1 MATLTYTLSAED
13 YAIHK
18 ERILRRRSDVYQQY
32 LEQFE
37 LEDTNA
43 NQNAFVRIMGMN
55 ALDKFLKQ
63 LQLEDINDE
72 MRAQVINSGLS

>member
-18 ERILRRRSDVYQQY
+18 ERILRRRADVYQQY
-32 LEQFE
+32 LKQFD
-37 LEDTNA
+37 LEDTTA

-55 ALDKFLKQ
+55 VIDKFLKQ
-63 LQLEDINDE
+63 LQAEDINDVL
-72 MRAQVINSGLS
+72 RSQITDSGLS